1 MKNKLYKKFIH
12 TLAKAKIK
20 SMKKKAEKKERKDSF
35 FETLTAEKYSVL
47 KKFTK
52 SLQNFSR
59 AQRQMAPCSN
69 ISFTVLKE

>member
-1 MKNKLYKKFIH
+1 MSTAILYNVYMII
-12 TLAKAKIK
+12 KIYNICAQK
-20 SMKKKAEKKERKDSF
+20 TKEKERKDSF
-35 FETLTAEKYSVL
+35 FEALTAEKYPVL

-59 AQRQMAPCSN
+59 AQRQMTPCSN